1 MYKKLLLTCAA
12 MITLTACQKDT
23 TREVQQMVDVELE
36 VPSDLAV
43 KEESRL
49 QATISQGGSPV
60 DDADVVDFE
69 IWVANNREESVW
81 LSAEQVEKGKYEV
94 TYEFTEDGV
103 YFIQTHVTARD
114 LHVMPVEEVE
124 VGEVTEEMRAAVQE
138 DQGKAD
144 MSDTGHSHH

>member
-1 MYKKLLLTCAA
+1 MLFLA
-12 MITLTACQKDT
+12 ACQKDT
-23 TREVQQMVDVELE
+23 TREVQQMVEVELE
-36 VPSDLAV
+36 IPSELAI
-43 KEESRL
+43 KEDTIL
-49 QATISQGGSPV
+49 QATISQDGSPV

-69 IWVANNREESVW
+69 IWLANNREESVW
-81 LSAEQVEKGKYEV
+81 ISAEQAEEGQYEV
-94 TYEFTEDGV
+94 TYEFPKDGV

-124 VGEVTEEMRAAVQE
+124 VGDVTEEMRAAVKE